1 MSGYSRSGP
10 SPMLIAAVGALIVF
24 GGYFVWT
31 GFLSF
36 LEDQGNITA
45 PITRQAIT
53 TATAGSSDAGIIFP
67 TAFIQATFTPM
78 PTCQFFVVN
87 VERAVYRECPQMDDR
102 ACPIVEVIPNGTE
115 LCSYG
120 RVPNNPEWFVI
131 DLNAGGVYRDL
142 VYIHE
147 SVVAAK
153 NPTPT
158 PTITL
163 TPRPTITPL
172 PTLSPTP
179 SPSPAP
185 TEPPTLTP
193 TIDPARPTLTPTPV
207 TPTPTISPT
216 PTAPRIII

>member
-1 MSGYSRSGP
+1 MSGYRRSGP
-10 SPMLIAAVGALIVF
+10 SPLLIIAVGALLVF

-36 LEDQGNITA
+36 LEDQGDITA

-53 TATAGSSDAGIIFP
+53 TGTAGSSGSGVIFP
-67 TAFIQATFTPM
+67 TAFLPSTFTPM
-78 PTCQFFVVN
+78 PTCQPFIVN

-102 ACPIVEVIPNGTE
+102 SCPIVEVVVSGTE

-120 RVPNNPEWFVI
+120 RVPNNSEWFVI
-131 DLNAGGVYRDL
+131 DLNAGGVYREL

-163 TPRPTITPL
+163 TPRPTITSL

-179 SPSPAP
+179 S
-185 TEPPTLTP
+185 L
-193 TIDPARPTLTPTPV
+193 
-207 TPTPTISPT
+207 
-216 PTAPRIII
+216 APRRPNRLP